1 MSLCQSWLVSQ
12 QIMEPRPPSPSP
24 SSSSSLSVQTI
35 VTQLGETDMD
45 SIVLAVG
52 QKKTLTKMQQEYEDL
67 VSGLKLPEP

>member
-12 QIMEPRPPSPSP
+12 QVMEPRPPSPSP
-24 SSSSSLSVQTI
+24 SSSSSSSLSVQTI

-67 VSGLKLPEP
+67 VSGL

>member
-12 QIMEPRPPSPSP
+12 QVMEPRPPSP

-67 VSGLKLPEP
+67 VSGL